1 MSVTPAP
8 EQWPPVTVTVCTT
21 GSRPE
26 MLAKA
31 IAGFVGQDYPGVV
44 RTLVVFD
51 RVPPDPVLVRDD
63 PRRPVAVTANTRT
76 PGVSGARNTGI
87 LAAETDLVALADDD
101 VVWRPGK
108 LRAQVAALLARPE
121 ALVVTCGLLIIR
133 DDFTEERR
141 WAKPEN
147 TFEDLLRTP
156 GNGAFPFTFLL
167 RREAVLRTAG
177 LFSEDIPGG
186 YGEDYDFMLRAARH
200 APALHVPEIL
210 VDVPEH
216 GESHFVGR
224 WGLIAEAT
232 EWLVGHHP
240 EFLARAGTRAHMC
253 GYIAFA
259 HAMAGHRRTALRW
272 AGRSLRAN
280 PLEKRGY
287 HALLAVAG
295 ILRPATFGRL
305 FLTWRRLTSRAR
317 RPVAR

>member
-1 MSVTPAP
+1 MRAAP
-8 EQWPPVTVTVCTT
+8 VPERWPPVTVAVCTA
-21 GSRPE
+21 GGRPE

-31 IAGFVGQDYPGVV
+31 VASFVGQDYPGVV
-44 RTLVVFD
+44 TTLVVFD
-51 RVPPDPVLVRDD
+51 RVPPDPALASDD
-63 PRRPVAVTANTRT
+63 PRRPVAVLANTRT

-87 LAAETDLVALADDD
+87 LAARTDLVALADDD

-108 LRAQVAALLARPE
+108 LRAQVAALLARPD

-133 DDFTEERR
+133 DGFTEERR

-167 RREAVLRTAG
+167 RREAVLRTCG
-177 LFSEDIPGG
+177 LFAEDIPGG

-216 GESHFVGR
+216 GVSHFAGR
-224 WGLIAEAT
+224 WGLIAQAT
-232 EWLVGHHP
+232 EWLVAHHP
-240 EFLARAGTRAHMC
+240 EFLARARTRAHMS

-259 HAMAGHRRTALRW
+259 HAMAGRRGTALRW
-272 AGRSLRAN
+272 TWRALRAN

-305 FLTWRRLTSRAR
+305 FLAWRRLLSWVR